1 MNMKCPQMLLPAI
14 VLFSFLLVYNTSAE
28 TQQPE
33 GIQQVIQRVQLA
45 NADNQEELRS
55 YQWIETTTATIHDKQ
70 RPPRQ
75 SICRYAPDGSI
86 VKTPLGQ
93 SSGRQGGGG
102 PLHGGL
108 IRGLIAKDEKEKA
121 EKEVKQVHELVKLYM
136 PLNRSKFAAAL
147 QGDGVHLEQGN
158 LGEDTVILRGYAKLG
173 DEVKITLNHTTGRIL
188 GVSVKSW
195 FDKPKD
201 AMTGEVHFSTFGDDI
216 SYPAMTTFTAS
227 SKHLLIST
235 VNSDYSKVVY

>member
-1 MNMKCPQMLLPAI
+1 MTHYPKRLFPAI
-14 VLFSFLLVYNTSAE
+14 ALFSFLLVLHASAE
-28 TQQPE
+28 MQQPE
-33 GIQQVIQRVQLA
+33 GMQQVIQRIQLA
-45 NADNQEELRS
+45 NANNQEKLRS
-55 YQWIETTTATIHDKQ
+55 YQWIETTTTTIHDKQ

-75 SICRYAPDGSI
+75 SICRYASDGSI

-102 PLHGGL
+102 PLRGGL
-108 IRGLIAKDEKEKA
+108 IRGLIAKDEKQKA

-136 PLNRSKFAAAL
+136 PLNRSKFVAAL

-158 LGEDTVILRGYAKLG
+158 PGEDTVILRGYAKPG
-173 DEVKITLNHTTGRIL
+173 DEVKITLSYTTGRIL

-216 SYPAMTTFTAS
+216 SYPAMTTFTAP
-227 SKHLLIST
+227 SKHLSIRT
-235 VNSDYSKVVY
+235 VNSDYSKVAY

>member
-1 MNMKCPQMLLPAI
+1 MIHCPKRLFPAI
-14 VLFSFLLVYNTSAE
+14 VLLSFLLVHIASAE

-33 GIQQVIQRVQLA
+33 EMQQAIQRMQLA
-45 NADNQEELRS
+45 NANNRKKLHS

-70 RPPRQ
+70 RLPRQ

-93 SSGRQGGGG
+93 SSGRQGSGG

-108 IRGLIAKDEKEKA
+108 IRGLIAKEEKEKA
-121 EKEVKQVHELVKLYM
+121 EKDVKQVHELVKLYM

-147 QGDGVHLEQGN
+147 QGDGVHLEHSSTE
-158 LGEDTVILRGYAKLG
+158 EDTVILRDYAKPG

-201 AMTGEVHFSTFGDDI
+201 VMTGEVHFSTFGDDI
-216 SYPAMTTFTAS
+216 SYPAMTTFTAP